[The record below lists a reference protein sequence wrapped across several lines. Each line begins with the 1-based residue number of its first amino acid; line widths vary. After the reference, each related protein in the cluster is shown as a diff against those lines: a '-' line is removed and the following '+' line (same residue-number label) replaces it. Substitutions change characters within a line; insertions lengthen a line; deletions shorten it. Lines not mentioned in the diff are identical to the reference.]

1 MCALVNGG
9 GYAEYVAVPAGQ
21 CLAIPLSLDVVHTP
35 TAPFSSGGGIG
46 GGGGGGGSNGGG
58 GALTTTAATGQLRL
72 IAAACIPESYF
83 TVWHNLFQ
91 QCNIFGERLLDRG
104 ASSAQPT
111 VLIHGG
117 TSGIGMATRHTHTN
131 APTHKRTHART
142 YTHTHTYTHA
152 HTHTY
157 ARTHTRA
164 RMCAYMYV
172 RLCMYDFVRVLRV
185 LDRWCLIRML
195 VRMCNRY
202 DCIDAVLGSWRESIY
217 HRWD

>member
-35 TAPFSSGGGIG
+35 TAPFSSGSGSGIG
-46 GGGGGGGSNGGG
+46 GGGGSGSIGG

-131 APTHKRTHART
+131 ARTPTNAPTHVLTHAHTRTHARACV
-142 YTHTHTYTHA
+142 HTCTSA
-152 HTHTY
+152 
-157 ARTHTRA
+157 
-164 RMCAYMYV
+164 CV
-172 RLCMYDFVRVLRV
+172 CMILYE
-185 LDRWCLIRML
+185 
-195 VRMCNRY
+195 Y
-202 DCIDAVLGSWRESIY
+202 
-217 HRWD
+217 